1 MSYKIK
7 LDIFE
12 GPFDLLV
19 YLIENARM
27 SIYDI
32 HVSDITN
39 QYIAYIERMKEL
51 DVNLATEFMVLAAS
65 LIEIKSKMLLP
76 RMKPEG
82 EGTLEEDPRTE
93 LVQRILEYKRFKAAA
108 ELLELQEERSLRV
121 FEKPKED
128 LTPFTKEPD
137 EYLNLDINQFVKV
150 FLLFLQKKKKLEE
163 IKKNYAKVERQ
174 KMSIESKID
183 FIKGLFFSRDKKR
196 LSFRE
201 LLTPESNRYEVVLT
215 FTSMLEMIRQKSV
228 VVKQNVNFGEIILNI
243 IDKDKNIENN
253 HKELELE
260 EAVEED
266 IEEQENDL
274 QLVEAMNPEEGE
286 PVS

>member
-108 ELLELQEERSLRV
+108 ELLELQEERSQRV

-243 IDKDKNIENN
+243 IDKDKNTENK
-253 HKELELE
+253 HKEQD
-260 EAVEED
+260 VEEIN

-274 QLVEAMNPEEGE
+274 EPVEAMNPEEGE

>member
-128 LTPFTKEPD
+128 LAPFTKEPD

-243 IDKDKNIENN
+243 IDKDKNTENK
-253 HKELELE
+253 HKEQD
-260 EAVEED
+260 VEEIN

-274 QLVEAMNPEEGE
+274 EPVEAMNPEEGE